1 MNNILGTQPDG
12 FDADDYNKYVKYF
25 LDNEIGAIVYNLN
38 QEELNSFF
46 DMCYRYPTVIAK
58 VFLMPG
64 DALINY
70 IVYGNEFYEALKDPH
85 EGIDYTPSDIVK
97 LYKTWAEAYDV
108 PEPVDQV
115 VAEGLDLTPMLE
127 FQKQLE
133 ESQPSS

>member
-1 MNNILGTQPDG
+1 
-12 FDADDYNKYVKYF
+12 
-25 LDNEIGAIVYNLN
+25 LDTEIGGIVYNLN

-46 DMCYRYPTVIAK
+46 DMCHNYPTIIAK

-70 IVYGNEFYEALKDPH
+70 IVYGHEFYEALKDPH
-85 EGIDYTPSDIVK
+85 EGIDYTPSEIVK

-115 VAEGLDLTPMLE
+115 AAEGLDTTPMTE
-127 FQKQLE
+127 FQATLTE
-133 ESQPSS
+133 ANAAE